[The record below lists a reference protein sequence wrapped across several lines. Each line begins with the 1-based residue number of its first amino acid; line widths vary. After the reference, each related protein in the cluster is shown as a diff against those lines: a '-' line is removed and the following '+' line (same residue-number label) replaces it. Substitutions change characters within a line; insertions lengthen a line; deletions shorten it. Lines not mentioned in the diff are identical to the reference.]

1 MNLGIDED
9 HKTAEHMCP
18 PLEEK
23 CSRFTVFIY
32 FADKVP
38 ELFDYELHQIFSAWI
53 RVVWFLYHNACSVR
67 TAGEENEQQESMF

>member
-1 MNLGIDED
+1 MNPGIDED

-38 ELFDYELHQIFSAWI
+38 ELFDYELHQGFSAWR
-53 RVVWFLYHNACSVR
+53 RVV
-67 TAGEENEQQESMF
+67 